1 MMEVI
6 GSILNLV
13 GAVVVISVTVRE
25 YRKKNSIF
33 SIPPGKKKNLNPKVE
48 KLLFFAIGSV
58 CLLLILLGAALFLTT
73 RVDSYF
79 LWWSKYQFTLGPW
92 IYAIFFGGLLVVFG
106 VVTVAMKLVFPDRYK
121 RWQAR
126 NGRLSR
132 GSRRSFLLFSLGLAI
147 MSAGF
152 FLNDRLGPAVV
163 LTFLALV
170 NLYSGLA
177 GSKSGSPAEDTP
189 G

>member
-13 GAVVVISVTVRE
+13 GAVVVISVYVRE

-33 SIPPGKKKNLNPKVE
+33 SVFHGKNLNPKVG
-48 KLLFFAIGSV
+48 KLLFFVMGGV
-58 CLLLILLGAALFLTT
+58 CLLGILLVAVLFLTT

-126 NGRLSR
+126 NLRVSR
-132 GSRRSFLLFSLGLAI
+132 GSRRSFLLVSLGTAI

-152 FLNDRLGPAVV
+152 FLNDRLEMAV
-163 LTFLALV
+163 LFTFLALV

-177 GSKSGSPAEDTP
+177 WSKSGSPAEDTP